1 MPLKK
6 KAQTN
11 LKRQQQHIVVVKKIH
26 QIFIFINDL
35 EKTLDQR

>member
-6 KAQTN
+6 KAQT
-11 LKRQQQHIVVVKKIH
+11 KRQQQHIVVVKKMN

-35 EKTLDQR
+35 QKTLNQR